1 LRFFPYSLVKSM
13 TRRVLRQ
20 DRPAIFYVHPREI
33 DPGHPRLPMSLA
45 RRVKSYINLSS
56 TEGKIRK
63 LCADFE
69 MAPFQEILAMEMQR
83 HSAKVGS
90 REVMQIAAA
99 GQAKES
105 EAARV

>member
-1 LRFFPYSLVKSM
+1 
-13 TRRVLRQ
+13 
-20 DRPAIFYVHPREI
+20 
-33 DPGHPRLPMSLA
+33 
-45 RRVKSYINLSS
+45 
-56 TEGKIRK
+56 
-63 LCADFE
+63 